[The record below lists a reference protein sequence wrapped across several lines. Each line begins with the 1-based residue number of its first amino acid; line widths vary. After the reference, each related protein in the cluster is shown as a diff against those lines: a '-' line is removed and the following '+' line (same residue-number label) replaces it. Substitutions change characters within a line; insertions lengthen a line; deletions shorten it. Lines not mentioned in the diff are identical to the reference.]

1 MKVNL
6 KLNMGPHVS
15 VGSQIVAISF
25 IRLPTLIIPYTLFDL
40 IMMQMC
46 SRENLSLLLNH
57 ISKNSLPKN
66 SLWTFMKALCELCGQ
81 IFVLMEFAQSLPFL
95 LRDGGRMKKYCS
107 RITEPAKERLVN
119 SIPIP
124 LLEKSNSTA
133 WHALPQMKIELLC
146 CVCSLFL

>member
-95 LRDGGRMKKYCS
+95 LRDGR
-107 RITEPAKERLVN
+107 R
-119 SIPIP
+119 
-124 LLEKSNSTA
+124 EKNTV
-133 WHALPQMKIELLC
+133 PE
-146 CVCSLFL
+146 

>member
-1 MKVNL
+1 
-6 KLNMGPHVS
+6 MGSHVS

-81 IFVLMEFAQSLPFL
+81 IFVLMEFGQSLPFL
-95 LRDGGRMKKYCS
+95 LRDGERDEKIPFPNNSMGRIAKKLCF
-107 RITEPAKERLVN
+107 LV
-119 SIPIP
+119 
-124 LLEKSNSTA
+124 
-133 WHALPQMKIELLC
+133 C
-146 CVCSLFL
+146 LFLLFFSCPEQLNLKRQRTTYYWHYKLLIC